1 MLDSSAVCVH
11 HLFSFLSFPH
21 QQFFSQE
28 RYNLPLTL
36 FFFPFFSSCV
46 VIYTG
51 KIVSLRFL
59 EWVRANPTGVVALP
73 TGRTPEFFIKTLDRY
88 KTHWNTVEV
97 SHFAFFDGPVCD
109 VYFCVLLF
117 MF

>member
-1 MLDSSAVCVH
+1 MLGSSAVH
-11 HLFSFLSFPH
+11 HLFSRSFLSRTNNLSPKNSTIYLSH
-21 QQFFSQE
+21 SSFF
-28 RYNLPLTL
+28 L
-36 FFFPFFSSCV
+36 FFFSSCV

-88 KTHWNTVEV
+88 KTHWNTAEV
-97 SHFAFFDGPVCD
+97 NYSAF
-109 VYFCVLLF
+109 
-117 MF
+117 